1 MPEEDPEPVLIWPA
15 LRLQHAADWRS
26 FPNRIEAFDS
36 ESTTE
41 EKS

>member
-1 MPEEDPEPVLIWPA
+1 MPEEGPEPVLIWPA
-15 LRLQHAADWRS
+15 SRLQHVADWRS
-26 FPNRIEAFDS
+26 FANTIEAFDS